1 MLPTDRFP
9 LITESGARLLL
20 RLEEHVHAPRFTH
33 PGVDH
38 LTPRGLERA
47 RKFAEELQTPPARKH
62 GEAPDWLTQ
71 FVAHC
76 YRDVPIYRR
85 HGPPPRALSGGVA
98 IVEGFFDIPTTDRSD
113 LNREPWSFVPDS
125 QSLGNL
131 IIYNTSGTTGHPLS
145 ILTHPD
151 TLAFY
156 IPLLQAAVAAY
167 GIRFDGGPD
176 RVAIV
181 LVCYQRKTYT
191 YAAVSAVLDQA
202 GFVKINLNPDD
213 WRDPADR
220 AKFLD
225 DLNPEIYTGDPIS
238 FTELMQLSLAARPKA
253 LVSTAMTLT
262 AGLKQSLEARFN
274 CPVIDVYS
282 MNESG
287 PIAVSLPSSPA
298 REGDDEY
305 ILLQPRL
312 YVEIL
317 DPDGLPCPPGVRGE
331 ITLSGGFNP
340 FLPLLRYRTGD
351 YAALEYRGTQPVLT
365 RLEGR
370 PPVVFRAA
378 DGRFV
383 NNVDISIALRPL
395 TIAQYALHQSADG
408 SLHLHVRGA
417 PDLASLR
424 ATLLDLFGQDQIV
437 TIEAVEA
444 FEAKVI
450 QYTSD
455 YAIRN
460 T

>member
-1 MLPTDRFP
+1 MSLPHRFP
-9 LITESGARLLL
+9 LLTASGARLLRKL
-20 RLEEHVHAPRFTH
+20 QEHPCAPHYTH
-33 PGVDH
+33 PGYNR
-38 LTPRGLERA
+38 LTLAGLQRA
-47 RKFAEELQTPPARKH
+47 REFAVELQTPPSWRPGEVPAWLSDFVEYCYR
-62 GEAPDWLTQ
+62 EAPL
-71 FVAHC
+71 
-76 YRDVPIYRR
+76 YRR
-85 HGPPPRALSGGVA
+85 DGPPPADFRS
-98 IVEGFFDIPTTDRSD
+98 IPTVDRTD
-113 LNREPWSFVPDS
+113 LNREPWAFVPDS
-125 QSLGNL
+125 QPLDDL
-131 IIYNTSGTTGHPLS
+131 IVYNASGTTGHPLD
-145 ILTHPD
+145 ILTHAD
-151 TLAFY
+151 TLALY
-156 IPLLQAAVAAY
+156 IPLLQAALARYGVALE
-167 GIRFDGGPD
+167 GGPE
-176 RVAIV
+176 RVSIV
-181 LVCYQRKTYT
+181 LVCYQKRTYT
-191 YAAVSAVLDQA
+191 YAAVTPVLDQA
-202 GFVKINLNPDD
+202 GFVKVNLNPAE
-213 WRDPADR
+213 WRTPADR
-220 AKFLD
+220 AQFLN
-225 DLNPEIYTGDPIS
+225 DLAPEVYTGDPLA
-238 FTELMQLSLAARPKA
+238 FDELLLLPLTAYPKA

-351 YAALEYRGTQPVLT
+351 HAALEFRGTQPVLT

-395 TIAQYALHQSADG
+395 TIAQYALHQSVDG
-408 SLHLHVRGA
+408 SLHLRVRGA
-417 PDLASLR
+417 TDLASLR
-424 ATLLDLFGQDQIV
+424 AALLDLFGQDQIV